1 MNLALLIGIDTYDR
15 LPALP
20 ACANDL
26 SIMHQTLKATNKYHH
41 IELIDNATAENAKE
55 KLRSFFASHNNTP
68 DIEEIFVYFSGHG
81 AYQDDALFCCA
92 DFDAKR
98 AATTSIS
105 NTELD
110 DLLRGASPKVA
121 VKVIDACQ
129 SGAPYIKD
137 VDNGFLKSIK
147 TSRLSSFICMASS
160 QHDQYSYASSLTS
173 HFTAAWVEAALSK
186 TTGSILYR
194 DIQASL
200 ADTFAL
206 SPSQTPFFVN
216 QGSALELFSIVTEE
230 MISLHAVRSSS
241 PEQKSEKNI
250 SETLRQRISKNDS
263 QFVEFG
269 EVTDTLNKSI
279 ELLSEAKIQDAL
291 VSEFYKKS
299 VNPDLKLSGLPR
311 AGSFAEF
318 GSNHGWEK
326 KYFIDVQEETYSAPN
341 PLSVFG
347 FGSGRE
353 QTIEKTRPAYVLS
366 TESLPVEAVEIA
378 FNAINP
384 SLPSYRTYIGIIHS
398 NTEAL
403 ILTATA
409 SLTQK
414 GWDKKILERS
424 EIKWEYSP
432 ITWQAII
439 REPALIWERG
449 IKQVTDIVRV
459 NLENLSKQP
468 TE

>member
-26 SIMHQTLKATNKYHH
+26 AIMHKTLKATNKYHH
-41 IELIDNATAENAKE
+41 IELIDNASAESAKE
-55 KLRSFFASHNNTP
+55 KLRGFFAAHNNTP

-81 AYQDDALFCCA
+81 AYQDDALFCCS
-92 DFDAKR
+92 DYDSKR

-105 NTELD
+105 NAELD
-110 DLLRGASPKVA
+110 DLLRSAGPKVA

-147 TSRLSSFICMASS
+147 ASRLSSFICMASS

-173 HFTAAWVEAALSK
+173 HFTAAWVDAALAK
-186 TTGSILYR
+186 TTGSVLYR

-200 ADTFAL
+200 ADAFAS
-206 SPSQTPFFVN
+206 SPGQTPFFVN

-230 MISLHAVRSSS
+230 MITLHSIRSSN
-241 PEQKSEKNI
+241 PEHKSEKSI
-250 SETLRQRISKNDS
+250 SEILRHLISKNDS
-263 QFVEFG
+263 QFVSFG
-269 EVTDTLNKSI
+269 EVTDTLSKSI

-291 VSEFYKKS
+291 VDEFYKRS
-299 VNPDLKLSGLPR
+299 VNADLKLSGLPR
-311 AGSFAEF
+311 ANSFAEF
-318 GSNHGWEK
+318 GSKHGWAK
-326 KYFIDVQEETYSAPN
+326 KYFIDIQEETYNAPN
-341 PLSVFG
+341 PLAVLG
-347 FGSGRE
+347 LASGRE
-353 QTIEKTRPAYVLS
+353 HTVEKTRPAYILS
-366 TESLPVEAVEIA
+366 TESLPVEAIEVA
-378 FNAINP
+378 FNANNP

-398 NTEAL
+398 NTEAM

-414 GWDKKILERS
+414 GWDKKTLERS

-439 REPALIWERG
+439 REPSLVWERG
-449 IKQVTDIVRV
+449 LKQVIDIIRT
-459 NLENLSKQP
+459 NLENLSKQAA
-468 TE
+468 E

>member
-26 SIMHQTLKATNKYHH
+26 AIMHQTLKATNKYHH
-41 IELIDNATAENAKE
+41 IELIDNANAENAKE
-55 KLRSFFASHNNTP
+55 RLRNFFASHNNTP

-81 AYQDDALFCCA
+81 AFQDDALFCCA

-105 NTELD
+105 NAELD
-110 DLLRGASPKVA
+110 DLLRSASPKVA
-121 VKVIDACQ
+121 VKVIDACH

-137 VDNGFLKSIK
+137 VDSGFLKSIK

-160 QHDQYSYASSLTS
+160 QHDQYSYASNLTS
-173 HFTAAWVEAALSK
+173 HFTAAWVDAALSK

-200 ADTFAL
+200 ADTF
-206 SPSQTPFFVN
+206 SSSQGQTPFFVN

-230 MISLHAVRSSS
+230 MISLHAVRRGN
-241 PEQKSEKNI
+241 PEQKSEKSI
-250 SETLRQRISKNDS
+250 SEILRQQISKNDS
-263 QFVEFG
+263 QFVELG
-269 EVTDTLNKSI
+269 QVTDTLNKSI
-279 ELLSEAKIQDAL
+279 QLLDEVSIQDTL

-299 VNPDLKLSGLPR
+299 VNPNLKLSELPR
-311 AGSFAEF
+311 ASSFAEF
-318 GSNHGWEK
+318 GSNQGWAK
-326 KYFIDVQEETYSAPN
+326 KYFIDIQEETYNAPN
-341 PLSVFG
+341 PLSVLG

-353 QTIEKTRPAYVLS
+353 HTIEKTRPAYILS
-366 TESLPVEAVEIA
+366 TEPLPVEAIEVSL
-378 FNAINP
+378 NAKNP
-384 SLPSYRTYIGIIHS
+384 SLPSYRTYIGVIHS
-398 NTEAL
+398 NTETM

-414 GWDKKILERS
+414 GWDKKTLERS

-432 ITWQAII
+432 ITWKAII
-439 REPALIWERG
+439 HEPTLLWERG
-449 IKQVTDIVRV
+449 LNQVTGIIRA
-459 NLENLSKQP
+459 NLENLAKQP

>member
-26 SIMHQTLKATNKYHH
+26 AIMHQTLKATNKYHH
-41 IELIDNATAENAKE
+41 IELIDNANAENAKE
-55 KLRSFFASHNNTP
+55 KLRNFFSNHNNNP

-92 DFDAKR
+92 DFDARR

-110 DLLRGASPKVA
+110 DLLRSASPKVA

-147 TSRLSSFICMASS
+147 TSQLSSFICMASS
-160 QHDQYSYASSLTS
+160 QHDQYSYASNSTS
-173 HFTAAWVEAALSK
+173 HFTAAWVNAALSK
-186 TTGSILYR
+186 TTGSVLYR

-200 ADTFAL
+200 ADAFA
-206 SPSQTPFFVN
+206 STPTQTPFFVN
-216 QGSALELFSIVTEE
+216 QGSALEQFSIVTEE
-230 MISLHAVRSSS
+230 MISLHAARSSN
-241 PEQKSEKNI
+241 PEQKSEKSI
-250 SETLRQRISKNDS
+250 SEIIRQQISKNDS
-263 QFVEFG
+263 QFVDLG
-269 EVTDTLNKSI
+269 EVTDALNTSITLLN
-279 ELLSEAKIQDAL
+279 EVQIQDTL
-291 VSEFYKKS
+291 VSEFYKKT
-299 VNPDLKLSGLPR
+299 VNSELKLSELPR
-311 AGSFAEF
+311 TNSFAGF
-318 GSNHGWEK
+318 GSNQGWEK
-326 KYFIDVQEETYSAPN
+326 KYFIDIQEETYNAPN
-341 PLSVFG
+341 PLAALG

-353 QTIEKTRPAYVLS
+353 STIEKRRPAYILS
-366 TESLPVEAVEIA
+366 TEPLPVEAITISL
-378 FNAINP
+378 NANNP
-384 SLPSYRTYIGIIHS
+384 SLPSYRTFIGIIHS
-398 NTEAL
+398 NTEAM

-414 GWDKKILERS
+414 GWDKKTLERS

-432 ITWQAII
+432 VTWKAII
-439 REPALIWERG
+439 HEPTLIWARAL
-449 IKQVTDIVRV
+449 KQVSDIIRM
-459 NLENLSKQP
+459 NLENLAKQP
-468 TE
+468 SE

>member
-15 LPALP
+15 LTALP

-26 SIMHQTLKATNKYHH
+26 AVMHQTLKATNKYHH
-41 IELIDNATAENAKE
+41 IELIDNASAESAKE
-55 KLRSFFASHNNTP
+55 KLRSFFASYGNTP

-105 NTELD
+105 NAELD
-110 DLLRGASPKVA
+110 ELLRSASPKVA

-137 VDNGFLKSIK
+137 VDSGFLKSIK
-147 TSRLSSFICMASS
+147 TSQLSSFICMASS
-160 QHDQYSYASSLTS
+160 QHDQYSYASNSTS
-173 HFTAAWVEAALSK
+173 HFTAAWVSAALSK
-186 TTGSILYR
+186 TTGNILYR

-200 ADTFAL
+200 ADTFAS

-216 QGSALELFSIVTEE
+216 QGSALELFSTVTAE
-230 MISLHAVRSSS
+230 MISLHVQRSSN
-241 PEQKSEKNI
+241 PAQKSEKSI
-250 SETLRQRISKNDS
+250 SEILRQQICKNDS
-263 QFVEFG
+263 QFVGFG
-269 EVTDTLNKSI
+269 EVSSALNKSV
-279 ELLSEAKIQDAL
+279 ELLGEAKIRDVL
-291 VSEFYKKS
+291 VGEFYKKS
-299 VNPDLKLSGLPR
+299 INSELKLSGLPR
-311 AGSFAEF
+311 AGSFADF
-318 GSNHGWEK
+318 GSKHGWAK
-326 KYFIDVQEETYSAPN
+326 KYFIDIQEETYSAPN
-341 PLSVFG
+341 PLSVLG
-347 FGSGRE
+347 FGSSRE

-366 TESLPVEAVEIA
+366 TESLPVEAIEIA
-378 FNAINP
+378 FNANNP
-384 SLPSYRTYIGIIHS
+384 SLPSYRTYIGLIHS
-398 NTEAL
+398 NTEAM

-414 GWDKKILERS
+414 GWDKKALERG

-432 ITWQAII
+432 VAWQAII
-439 REPALIWERG
+439 NEPALVWERG
-449 IKQVTDIVRV
+449 LKQVTDIIRI
-459 NLENLSKQP
+459 NLENLAGQP

>member
-1 MNLALLIGIDTYDR
+1 MNLALLIGIDTYER

-26 SIMHQTLKATNKYHH
+26 AIMHQTLNATNKYHH
-41 IELIDNATAENAKE
+41 IELIDNASAENAKE
-55 KLRSFFASHNNTP
+55 KLRSFFASYNNTQ

-110 DLLRGASPKVA
+110 DLLRSATPKVA

-137 VDNGFLKSIK
+137 VESGFLKSIK

-160 QHDQYSYASSLTS
+160 QYDQYSYASNLTS
-173 HFTAAWVEAALSK
+173 HFTAAWVDAALSK
-186 TTGSILYR
+186 TTGSVLYR

-200 ADTFAL
+200 ADRFAS

-230 MISLHAVRSSS
+230 MISLQAVRSSY
-241 PEQKSEKNI
+241 PEKKSEKSI
-250 SETLRQRISKNDS
+250 SEILRQKISKNDS
-263 QFVEFG
+263 QFVELG

-279 ELLSEAKIQDAL
+279 ELLNEAKIQDTL

-311 AGSFAEF
+311 ASDFAEF
-318 GSNHGWEK
+318 GSNHGWVK
-326 KYFIDVQEETYSAPN
+326 KYFIDIQEETYSIPN
-341 PLSVFG
+341 PLSVLGFG
-347 FGSGRE
+347 FWARQG
-353 QTIEKTRPAYVLS
+353 AY
-366 TESLPVEAVEIA
+366 
-378 FNAINP
+378 N
-384 SLPSYRTYIGIIHS
+384 
-398 NTEAL
+398 
-403 ILTATA
+403 
-409 SLTQK
+409 
-414 GWDKKILERS
+414 
-424 EIKWEYSP
+424 
-432 ITWQAII
+432 
-439 REPALIWERG
+439 
-449 IKQVTDIVRV
+449 
-459 NLENLSKQP
+459 
-468 TE
+468 